1 MTTQIID
8 IDGTPYR
15 VRFEGS
21 IEVQRM
27 FDEETV
33 AIRLVG
39 DSSRL
44 VSIEEFTPEE
54 AADRARKRREGSQI
68 AVLERR
74 MSDIGSLFRP

>member
-1 MTTQIID
+1 
-8 IDGTPYR
+8 
-15 VRFEGS
+15 
-21 IEVQRM
+21 M

-54 AADRARKRREGSQI
+54 AADRARKRREGYQI
-68 AVLERR
+68 AV
-74 MSDIGSLFRP
+74 

>member
-44 VSIEEFTPEE
+44 VSIEGYSEDSVES
-54 AADRARKRREGSQI
+54 DR
-68 AVLERR
+68 
-74 MSDIGSLFRP
+74 